1 MTLSAWTGFDQ
12 DFPDA
17 GQPAE
22 YPAGSQEAEP
32 YTFLREDPQ
41 PDGSI
46 LVTERRQVGG
56 TIYRHRI
63 PARKAEWY
71 YGFGFGDGF
80 VGRTFGPYPTHQ
92 AAKTAAVAAGWGDH
106 PRLMI
111 RHE

>member
-1 MTLSAWTGFDQ
+1 MSAWTGFDQ
-12 DFPDA
+12 DFADA

-63 PARKAEWY
+63 PARPPANRPKKP
-71 YGFGFGDGF
+71 GDGS
-80 VGRTFGPYPTHQ
+80 VSVSR
-92 AAKTAAVAAGWGDH
+92 
-106 PRLMI
+106 
-111 RHE
+111 